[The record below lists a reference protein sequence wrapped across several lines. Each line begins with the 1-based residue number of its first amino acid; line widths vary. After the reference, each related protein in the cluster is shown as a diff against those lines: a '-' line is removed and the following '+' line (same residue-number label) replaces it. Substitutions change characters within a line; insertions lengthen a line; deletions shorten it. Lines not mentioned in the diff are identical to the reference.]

1 MRVLGIDCG
10 TEYTGYG
17 VVDQHANGRLE
28 FVTAGA
34 IQLSKRDPM
43 PKRLA
48 TVFADLSQLIFA
60 NSPHMV
66 AIEEVFYSV
75 NAKSALKLGQVR
87 GVAMLAASS
96 AGLEVAEYSPLSIK
110 SAVVGYGKAEK
121 IQVQHMV
128 AHLLNLAEPPRPSDA
143 ADALAIAICHLH
155 THATLKRYEVVGRG

>member
-28 FVTAGA
+28 FVIAGA
-34 IQLSKRDPM
+34 IQLSKRAPM

-48 TVFADLSQLIFA
+48 TVFTDLSQVIFA
-60 NSPHMV
+60 HSPQMV

-128 AHLLNLAEPPRPSDA
+128 AHLLNLAEPPRPTDA